1 MTHKFIDRHPSLIFK
16 IAQDDYKTF
25 LTIMG
30 KSKEHVPLGYIGDM
44 SESQSQCL
52 SELRAYL
59 TTNHPNLKSGIH
71 DDWNLLRFCRARK
84 FRIEAIILMYENFI
98 QFSQEHQIYDLLKND
113 DPKAMSELY
122 ELYPQGMY
130 GLSKS
135 GHPVCIEIWTG
146 IDHGYILKNYTETQI
161 MHHFM
166 RWCLKSIH
174 TCFYKTSEQTGRP
187 CDGFYLIIDF
197 KNIGFGKIMSGDFMK
212 LSKMLAKVTADN
224 FPELMIKT
232 YFINVPMMFSMVWNI
247 IKLWIDKKT
256 KNKIGLYGSD
266 YKKHL

>member
-1 MTHKFIDRHPSLIFK
+1 
-16 IAQDDYKTF
+16 
-25 LTIMG
+25 
-30 KSKEHVPLGYIGDM
+30 
-44 SESQSQCL
+44 
-52 SELRAYL
+52 
-59 TTNHPNLKSGIH
+59 
-71 DDWNLLRFCRARK
+71 
-84 FRIEAIILMYENFI
+84 MYENYI
-98 QFSQEHQIYDLLKND
+98 QFSQEHEIYDLLKND

-122 ELYPQGMY
+122 DLYPQGIY

-135 GHPVCIEIWTG
+135 GHPICIEIWGG

-161 MHHFM
+161 MHHFV
-166 RWCLKSIH
+166 RWMLKMMH

-197 KNIGFGKIMSGDFMK
+197 KKIGFGKIMSGDFMK

-232 YFINVPMMFSMVWNI
+232 YFINVPMMFSMVWNV
-247 IKLWIDKKT
+247 IKYWIDKRT
-256 KNKIGLYGSD
+256 KAKIGLYGSD